1 MSLDSNRSD
10 DDKAKDVVF
19 VLLISRNS
27 RQVRPWLMTGCL
39 TFAFWLVF
47 FPPDKAAMLLLV
59 SESASVVTET
69 STQFITQP
77 AKLAR

>member
-1 MSLDSNRSD
+1 MDSSRSD
-10 DDKAKDVVF
+10 EDKAKDAVF

-27 RQVRPWLMTGCL
+27 RQVRPGLAGCL

-59 SESASVVTET
+59 GESASGVTET
-69 STQFITQP
+69 STQFITQL

>member
-1 MSLDSNRSD
+1 MDSSRSD
-10 DDKAKDVVF
+10 EDKAKDAVF

-27 RQVRPWLMTGCL
+27 RQVRPGLAGCL

-59 SESASVVTET
+59 GESASGVTET
-69 STQFITQP
+69 STQFITQL
-77 AKLAR
+77 AELAR